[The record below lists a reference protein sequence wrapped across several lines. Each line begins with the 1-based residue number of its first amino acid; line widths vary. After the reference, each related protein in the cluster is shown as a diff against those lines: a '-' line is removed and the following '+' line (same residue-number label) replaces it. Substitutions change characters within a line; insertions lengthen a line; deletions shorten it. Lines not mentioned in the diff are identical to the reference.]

1 MGTSMWMADVATSE
15 YYINGAPSPSDFG
28 FLGAGGFTGSS
39 ESSGGI
45 SSFTMVIA
53 RSLERSP
60 PLGQWFMMELCTLLK
75 YSHCRRLLGAKEVA
89 LSSVLL
95 SGVGGRGVSCEDSLP
110 ARSSCSCSGVNSD
123 GTLLCPPLCQEW
135 GE

>member
-15 YYINGAPSPSDFG
+15 YYIDGAPSPSDFG
-28 FLGAGGFTGSS
+28 FLGAGGSTGSS

-53 RSLERSP
+53 RSFERSP
-60 PLGQWFMMELCTLLK
+60 SLGRRLMMELHTLLE
-75 YSHCRRLLGAKEVA
+75 YSHCWRSLGVKEVA
-89 LSSVLL
+89 LSSVLS
-95 SGVGGRGVSCEDSLP
+95 SGVGGQGVSCEDSSP
-110 ARSSCSCSGVNSD
+110 ARSSCSCLGVNSNRTSPVSSVVS
-123 GTLLCPPLCQEW
+123 GG